1 MVFLAHAGTPDELVA
16 ELMLTGGGLMVWAGT
31 SRLRNRG
38 FPKLTRWAAWLLLA
52 GAAGLLVAALFV
64 RTWLRPPAPA
74 AIRPASVAS
83 LSIGEPAPGQVVK
96 GAFLRVSV
104 DLADARIVPTSTTKL
119 TSDTGHLHLSIDGR
133 LLSMSGNNAS
143 RITLPIAELGPGPHR
158 LVVEFVAADHGP
170 FDPRVRTSVTFVKE
184 P

>member
-1 MVFLAHAGTPDELVA
+1 MVLLAHAGTPDELVA
-16 ELMLTGGGLMVWAGT
+16 ELMLTGGGLMVWAAT

-38 FPKLTRWAAWLLLA
+38 FPRLARWGAWLLLGA
-52 GAAGLLVAALFV
+52 AAGLLVAALFV

-74 AIRPASVAS
+74 LIRPASVAS
-83 LSIGEPAPGQVVK
+83 LSIAQPTSGQVVR
-96 GAFLRVSV
+96 GPFLRVSV
-104 DLADARIVPTSTTKL
+104 DLANARIVPMSTTKL

-133 LLSMSGNNAS
+133 LLSMSGDAS

-158 LVVEFVAADHGP
+158 LMVEFVAADHGP
-170 FDPRVRTSVTFVKE
+170 FNPRVRKSVTFVKE